1 MKKNYQLIDG
11 GVITAETAPEF
22 VTALREGSK
31 FDNEPPNEAYM
42 LRFAERY
49 KIQSGVEVSTDSE
62 EAFFNDLLEAGYMKE
77 A

>member
-1 MKKNYQLIDG
+1 MEKTYHLIDG
-11 GVITAETAPEF
+11 GVITAANPHDF

-49 KIQSGVEVSTDSE
+49 KIQTGAEVSTASE
-62 EAFFNDLLEAGYMKE
+62 EAFFNDLLEAGYMQ
-77 A
+77 